1 MFASVMENKRTQ
13 KDYDAFLTDI
23 VKRLL
28 LLEKDIHILLIAHRQ
43 TVKFDF
49 DRLISR
55 KDAAAIFG
63 YSVRH
68 FDRICNSCHIKRI
81 HVPNEDKHGSR
92 TFFRWGD
99 QVHDVFVNSGTIS
112 LSLANQDGDTNTRM
126 NLNGPM
132 LNSSTSG
139 NWISRSRLPM
149 MTFAVL
155 LVPSLHLWSTVVV
168 VLADDASGE

>member
-1 MFASVMENKRTQ
+1 MFATVMVNKRTQ

-49 DRLISR
+49 ARLISR

-63 YSVRH
+63 YSVRQ

-81 HVPNEDKHGSR
+81 HVPNEGKRGFR

-99 QVHDVFVNSGTIS
+99 LVHDVFVNSRYDIPLLGE
-112 LSLANQDGDTNTRM
+112 
-126 NLNGPM
+126 
-132 LNSSTSG
+132 
-139 NWISRSRLPM
+139 SRRRHKYSDEFERAYVEFFNERKLD
-149 MTFAVL
+149 L
-155 LVPSLHLWSTVVV
+155 
-168 VLADDASGE
+168 EE

>member
-1 MFASVMENKRTQ
+1 MFASVMVNKRTQ

-28 LLEKDIHILLIAHRQ
+28 LLEKDIHILPIAHRQ

-81 HVPNEDKHGSR
+81 HAPNEDKQCPS
-92 TFFRWGD
+92 
-99 QVHDVFVNSGTIS
+99 DVPDIIV
-112 LSLANQDGDTNTRM
+112 D
-126 NLNGPM
+126 
-132 LNSSTSG
+132 
-139 NWISRSRLPM
+139 
-149 MTFAVL
+149 L
-155 LVPSLHLWSTVVV
+155 LVDLPERHRVDNHGRYNAKCL
-168 VLADDASGE
+168 